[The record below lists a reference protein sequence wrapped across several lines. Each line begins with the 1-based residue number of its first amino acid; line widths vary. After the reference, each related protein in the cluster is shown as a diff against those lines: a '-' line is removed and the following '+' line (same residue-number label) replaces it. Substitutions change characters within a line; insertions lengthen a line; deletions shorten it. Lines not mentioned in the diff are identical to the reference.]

1 MVVLRTIYRVR
12 ASIIKITVSLLVRET
27 TVQELITMSLV
38 TMEARDQS
46 RSTAWSATARWKW

>member
-12 ASIIKITVSLLVRET
+12 ASIIKITVSPLVRET

-38 TMEARDQS
+38 TIEARD
-46 RSTAWSATARWKW
+46 